1 MKIETQARD
10 DHQTKLIAELDAET
24 LDRYMQRAARKIS
37 RETRIPGFRPGK
49 APYEVVRRIH
59 GEQRLQQEAVELML
73 EDIYPTAIQQA
84 NINPSGPGKL
94 EEIVTLDPPTF
105 AFIVPLTPE
114 VTLGEYQ
121 DIRKEY
127 APEPITDEQVNKSLR
142 SLQRSYATS
151 EPVERPAEKGDLVS
165 IMLSATRVP
174 SEEGEPEVLIPEGTY
189 QMVAGESEDEAQ
201 EAWPYE
207 GFTEELIGVNNN
219 ETRIIKHTFGEET
232 TFEDLRG
239 KEVEFKVVV
248 QSVKSLALPEL
259 NEEFAQ
265 NLGEF
270 ESVDALQTVIRSQL
284 EQNYQQQYDQS
295 YFDELIGEL
304 VGTAVIKYPP
314 HMLDE
319 EIEEFIHGVEHNLE
333 HDRLDLDTYLKM
345 RQIDRETFINEEVRP
360 AAARRLERSLVL
372 EEFAR
377 RENVE
382 VKSEE
387 VRSIYFAA
395 LQQMQQS
402 SELKK
407 MQSQNKQS
415 TKEMANSLAVNTVNN
430 IFSQRLMAR
439 LKAIAIGQADQPVE
453 ETVSELAGELAELQT
468 IAEEQP
474 AAEMQAEPAAEMQ
487 TEPAAEVQAEPV
499 AEVQA
504 EPAAEVQSESIPAT
518 SEISQAE
525 ETPAESQDQP
535 DEKEA

>member
-49 APYEVVRRIH
+49 APYDVVRRIH
-59 GEQRLQQEAVELML
+59 GDKLLEKEAVELML
-73 EDIYPTAIQQA
+73 EDIYPTALQQA

-94 EEIVTLDPPTF
+94 EEIVTMDPPTF
-105 AFIVPLTPE
+105 AFIVPLPPE
-114 VTLGEYQ
+114 VTLGEYVN
-121 DIRKEY
+121 IRKDY
-127 APEPITDEQVNKSLR
+127 APEPITDEQVNKSMR

-151 EPVERPAEKGDLVS
+151 EPVDRPAEKGELVS
-165 IMLSATRVP
+165 IKLNATRVQ
-174 SEEGEPEVLIPEGTY
+174 SEEGEPEALIPESSY
-189 QMVAGESEDEAQ
+189 QMVAGEVEDEGQ
-201 EAWPYE
+201 PEWPYS
-207 GFTEELIGVNNN
+207 GFTQELIGLTTGESKTVA
-219 ETRIIKHTFGEET
+219 HTFGEET

-239 KEVEFKVVV
+239 KEAEFTIVV
-248 QSVKSLALPEL
+248 QSVKSLTLPEL
-259 NEEFAQ
+259 NEEFAHT
-265 NLGEF
+265 LGEF

-284 EQNYQQQYDQS
+284 EQNYQQQYDQT

-304 VGTAVIKYPP
+304 VGTATIKYPP

-333 HDRLDLDTYLKM
+333 HDRMDLETYLKM

-377 RENVE
+377 REKVE
-382 VKSEE
+382 VKSDEI
-387 VRSIYFAA
+387 RSIYYAA

-407 MQSQNKQS
+407 MQSKNKQS

-430 IFSQRLMAR
+430 IFSQRLMVR
-439 LKAIAIGQADQPVE
+439 LKAIAIGKADEPVE
-453 ETVSELAGELAELQT
+453 ETVSDLTAELALAQT
-468 IAEEQP
+468 TDEEQT
-474 AAEMQAEPAAEMQ
+474 ALTEAENEPAAEMQ
-487 TEPAAEVQAEPV
+487 VEGTPASSEV
-499 AEVQA
+499 
-504 EPAAEVQSESIPAT
+504 
-518 SEISQAE
+518 SQAE
-525 ETPAESQDQP
+525 ETPAKSQDQLG
-535 DEKEA
+535 ETEA

>member
-49 APYEVVRRIH
+49 APYDVVRRIH
-59 GEQRLQQEAVELML
+59 GEKLLQQEAVELML
-73 EDIYPTAIQQA
+73 EDIYPTALQQA

-94 EEIVTLDPPTF
+94 EEIVTMDPPTF
-105 AFIVPLTPE
+105 AFIVPLPPE
-114 VTLGEYQ
+114 VTLGEYEN
-121 DIRKEY
+121 IRKDY
-127 APEPITDEQVNKSLR
+127 APEPITDEQVNKSMR

-151 EPVERPAEKGDLVS
+151 EPVERPAEKGELVS
-165 IMLSATRVP
+165 IKLSATRVQ
-174 SEEGEPEVLIPEGTY
+174 SEEGEPEVLIPESSY
-189 QMVAGESEDEAQ
+189 QMVAGEVEDEGQ
-201 EAWPYE
+201 PEWPYS
-207 GFTEELIGVNNN
+207 GFTQELLGLTTG
-219 ETRIIKHTFGEET
+219 ETKTVAHTFGEET

-239 KEVEFKVVV
+239 KETELTIVV

-259 NEEFAQ
+259 NEEFVHT
-265 NLGEF
+265 LGEF

-284 EQNYQQQYDQS
+284 EQNYQQQFDQT

-304 VGTAVIKYPP
+304 VGTATIKYPP
-314 HMLDE
+314 HLLDE

-333 HDRLDLDTYLKM
+333 HDRLDLETYLKM

-382 VKSEE
+382 VKSDEI
-387 VRSIYFAA
+387 RSIYYAA

-439 LKAIAIGQADQPVE
+439 LKAIAIGKANEPVE
-453 ETVSELAGELAELQT
+453 ETVSDLTAELALAQT
-468 IAEEQP
+468 TDEEQP
-474 AAEMQAEPAAEMQ
+474 ALSEAENERAAEMQ
-487 TEPAAEVQAEPV
+487 VESTPASSEV
-499 AEVQA
+499 
-504 EPAAEVQSESIPAT
+504 
-518 SEISQAE
+518 SQAE
-525 ETPAESQDQP
+525 ETLVESQDQP
-535 DEKEA
+535 GETEA